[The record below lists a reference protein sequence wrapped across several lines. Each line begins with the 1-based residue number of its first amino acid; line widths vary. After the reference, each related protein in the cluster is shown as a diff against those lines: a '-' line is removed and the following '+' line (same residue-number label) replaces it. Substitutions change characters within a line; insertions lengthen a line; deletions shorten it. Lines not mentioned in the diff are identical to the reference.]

1 MNRNGFLAASA
12 TVLAAGATAAQGL
25 AQNVPGG
32 TAFVENRA
40 NFDLLEF
47 ERIVGKPADIR
58 QVFES
63 VAFQP
68 GLFNN
73 VKNSLN
79 GLQFGFGHSPE
90 RIAVA
95 IAGHGPSAA
104 YGFSDYV
111 WQKYKIGDFINAKDA
126 SGATLTSNTFLK
138 AKSNLNASDDPNDDK
153 GFYQDTSI
161 EALQKRGVIML
172 TCHTAVEE
180 QARRLVKQG
189 LAPSGMTPTE
199 VANDILT
206 HLIPGAVVVPSMV
219 ATVAV
224 LQAKHN
230 YTYAALTF

>member
-12 TVLAAGATAAQGL
+12 TVLAAGATAAPVL

-32 TAFVENRA
+32 TAFVERKG
-40 NFDLLEF
+40 NFDEAEF
-47 ERIVGKPADIR
+47 ARLVGKTADIR
-58 QVFES
+58 QVFEA

-68 GLFNN
+68 GLLNN
-73 VKNSLN
+73 VKNALN
-79 GLQFGFGHSPE
+79 GLQFGFGYPAD
-90 RIAVA
+90 RIVMA
-95 IAGHGPSAA
+95 IAGHGASAA

-138 AKSNLNASDDPNDDK
+138 AKSNLSVSGDANDDK

-161 EALQKRGVIML
+161 EALQKRGVLML
-172 TCHTAVEE
+172 TCHTAIEE
-180 QARRLVKQG
+180 QARKLVKQE
-189 LAPSGMTPTE
+189 LAPSGMTATE
-199 VANDILT
+199 VANDILM
-206 HLIPGAVVVPSMV
+206 HLIPGAIVVPSMV

-224 LQAKHN
+224 LQAKYN